1 MQKIMKIYLTK
12 KRGWKRGAKNGAR
25 ENELWQS
32 DWSIMEH
39 SMHTEMGALSIP

>member
-12 KRGWKRGAKNGAR
+12 KRGGKRGAKNGAR

-39 SMHTEMGALSIP
+39 SMHTGMGALSIP